1 MLVLIILNINILAS
15 KLKKIILLSVLFCAF
30 YSLQSCNYIT
40 NRTISKSGSADTLDP
55 EPNYEVSLNPDYQ
68 NFTNYIFMGNRM
80 ENFSTY
86 FNVFYT
92 ATDDY
97 NVALE
102 EIRTST
108 ISEYNRRLDSLNIVL
123 PVSQNV
129 KEKLNKTIERCSKVI
144 QFHKNS
150 KFLDDAVLLI
160 GKSYY
165 YLTDYLQAERK
176 FSEFLSK
183 LSASPLSDEAVLF
196 LGRTKMKLGQIAE
209 AERILQKL
217 LKESKNTE
225 VISEAYQELA
235 LNELAKRNFSEAIKY
250 FQNSINNTKDSERKS
265 EKEYILAKIYNLFE
279 PQKSATVYERVV
291 NMTSDFDLSFF
302 AKLNYGK
309 SLIYNKQY
317 DKAEEVLEDLNSDYR
332 DYPEY
337 KQLVELELANN
348 LYADKDYNKGLDKYY
363 EVIIKYPNTK
373 ASSDAYYHL
382 ARFYEDIKNDYLNA
396 LVNYRKAAEENSGG
410 DYAAISQKRADVLDR
425 YFTLQAAANGTD
437 KIQIP
442 AYNSQLEYFRKIFDE
457 DRGVIRDD
465 KRNTD
470 PNNPNNP
477 PVDEEGP
484 GPKGGGFNSGDR
496 DSNDIRRRG
505 QQGDDGYIPEQN
517 PEQVNEQINDTLKIP
532 EKNNPLDSTVSNVMD
547 ERTKKFNAYYE
558 LAEIFIFD
566 IQNNDSAAYY
576 LNILIKDF
584 SDSPL
589 KPKAIY
595 TLATVYKNAGR
606 DAEGNDLLNGLI
618 SEYPNSVFANES
630 RKILGIKE
638 VEIEKD
644 AAEESY
650 NLAAKSFND
659 RNYFDA
665 VAKFQD
671 VLAKYPNSGY
681 VDNTLYSLGWIYE
694 NVYSNKDSTMLYYNR
709 IIKDYANSDFAKDIK
724 PRVDYYNSYG
734 KDGTLTD
741 TSRIPVDSIK
751 TTFDSTNVVNTKLP
765 DGNDKP
771 GDEPKLTPEEIE
783 QLLKQEDQIVPDK
796 NPGEDGNQ

>member
-1 MLVLIILNINILAS
+1 
-15 KLKKIILLSVLFCAF
+15 VLFCAF

-55 EPNYEVSLNPDYQ
+55 EPNYEVSLDPNYQ

-97 NVALE
+97 NAALE

-123 PVSQNV
+123 PVSQTT

-165 YLTDYLQAERK
+165 FLTDYLQAERK

-196 LGRTKMKLGQIAE
+196 LGRTKMKLGQISE
-209 AERILQKL
+209 AETILQKL

-250 FQNSINNTKDSERKS
+250 FQNSINNTKNSERKS

-291 NMTSDFDLSFF
+291 EMTSDFDLSFF
-302 AKLNYGK
+302 ARLNYGK
-309 SLIYNKQY
+309 SLIYNKQF

-337 KQLVELELANN
+337 KQLAELELANN
-348 LYADKDYNKGLDKYY
+348 LYAEKNYAGGLDKYY

-373 ASSDAYYHL
+373 SSSDAYYHL
-382 ARFYEDIKNDYLNA
+382 AQFYEDVKKDYLNA
-396 LVNYRKAAEENSGG
+396 LVNYKKASEENANG
-410 DYAAISQKRADVLDR
+410 DYAAISQRRADVLDR
-425 YFTLQAAANGTD
+425 YFTLQAEANGTD

-465 KRNTD
+465 RRNTD

-484 GPKGGGFNSGDR
+484 GPKGGGFNSTNR
-496 DSNDIRRRG
+496 DSNDNRRKG
-505 QQGDDGYIPEQN
+505 QEGDDGYMPEQIPEQI
-517 PEQVNEQINDTLKIP
+517 NEQITDSLKIP
-532 EKNNPLDSTVSNVMD
+532 ETNNPIDTTVRNVAD
-547 ERTKKFNAYYE
+547 EKTKKFNAYYE

-589 KPKAIY
+589 KPKAVY

-671 VLAKYPNSGY
+671 VLTKYPSSAY

-694 NVYSNKDSTMLYYNR
+694 NIYFNKDSTMLYYNR
-709 IIKDYANSDFAKDIK
+709 IIKDYANSDFANDVK
-724 PRVDYYNSYG
+724 PRIDYYNSFG
-734 KDGTLTD
+734 KDNTLTD

-751 TTFDSTNVVNTKLP
+751 TVFDSTNVVNTKLP
-765 DGNDKP
+765 DGSNKP

-796 NPGEDGNQ
+796 TPGEDGNQ

>member
-1 MLVLIILNINILAS
+1 
-15 KLKKIILLSVLFCAF
+15 VLFCAF

-55 EPNYEVSLNPDYQ
+55 EPNYEVSLDPNYQ

-97 NVALE
+97 NAALE

-123 PVSQNV
+123 PVSQTT

-165 YLTDYLQAERK
+165 FLTDYLQAERK

-196 LGRTKMKLGQIAE
+196 LGRTKMKLGQISE
-209 AERILQKL
+209 AETILQKL

-250 FQNSINNTKDSERKS
+250 FQNSINNTKNSERKS

-291 NMTSDFDLSFF
+291 EMTSDFDLSFF
-302 AKLNYGK
+302 ARLNYGK
-309 SLIYNKQY
+309 SLIYNKQF

-337 KQLVELELANN
+337 KQLAELELANN
-348 LYADKDYNKGLDKYY
+348 LYAEKNYAGGLDKYY

-373 ASSDAYYHL
+373 SSSDAYYHL
-382 ARFYEDIKNDYLNA
+382 AQFYEDVKKDYLNA
-396 LVNYRKAAEENSGG
+396 LVNYKKASEENANG
-410 DYAAISQKRADVLDR
+410 DYAAISQRRADVLDR
-425 YFTLQAAANGTD
+425 YFTLQAEANGTD

-465 KRNTD
+465 RRNTD

-484 GPKGGGFNSGDR
+484 GPKGGGFNSTNR
-496 DSNDIRRRG
+496 DSNDNRRKG
-505 QQGDDGYIPEQN
+505 QEGDDGYMPEQIPEQI
-517 PEQVNEQINDTLKIP
+517 NEQITDSLKIP
-532 EKNNPLDSTVSNVMD
+532 ETNNPIDTTVRNVAD
-547 ERTKKFNAYYE
+547 EKTKKFNAYYE

-589 KPKAIY
+589 KPKAVY

-671 VLAKYPNSGY
+671 VLTKYPSSAY

-694 NVYSNKDSTMLYYNR
+694 NIYFNKDSTMLYYNR
-709 IIKDYANSDFAKDIK
+709 IIKDYSNSDFAKDIK
-724 PRVDYYNSYG
+724 PKVDYYSSFG

-751 TTFDSTNVVNTKLP
+751 TVFDSTNVVNTKLP
-765 DGNDKP
+765 DGSNKP

-796 NPGEDGNQ
+796 TPGEDGNQ